1 MKTEEITLIGII
13 LTFII
18 SLSNM
23 IIALRQSNKNTFI
36 NTITIARKEY
46 LIALRKTVAEFCT
59 MAITRNED
67 KTELIGLS
75 YQLKMFM
82 NPASYPNCWDGKAVE
97 MIDKIIQVENNKDD
111 VDKFLALMQ
120 SWLALEW
127 RGMTDESKQGT
138 ISKKK
143 KQKLRD
149 KYYSDFLG
157 YTKQKNNGQEQYL
170 AI

>member
-1 MKTEEITLIGII
+1 METEEITLIGVI

-18 SLSNM
+18 GLSN
-23 IIALRQSNKNTFI
+23 IITTLRQSNKNAFI

-46 LIALRKTVAEFCT
+46 LIALRKTVTEFCT

-82 NPASYPNCWDGKAVE
+82 NPASYPNCWDGEAIK
-97 MIDKIIQVENNKDD
+97 MIDKIIQAENNKDE
-111 VDKFLALMQ
+111 VYKFLALMQ

-138 ISKKK
+138 ISEKK

-149 KYYSDFLG
+149 KYYSEFLE
-157 YTKQKNNGQEQYL
+157 YTKQKNNGQEQHT
-170 AI
+170 AV

>member
-46 LIALRKTVAEFCT
+46 LTTLRKIVAEFCT
-59 MAITRNED
+59 MAITRSED
-67 KTELIGLS
+67 RTELIGLS
-75 YQLKMFM
+75 YQLKTFM
-82 NPASYPNCWDGKAVE
+82 NPASYPNCWDSEAVKI
-97 MIDKIIQVENNKDD
+97 IDKIVQSEYNEGDVE
-111 VDKFLALMQ
+111 KFLALMQ

-138 ISKKK
+138 ISEKR

-149 KYYSDFLG
+149 RYYFEFLKYTERD
-157 YTKQKNNGQEQYL
+157 GQE
-170 AI
+170 

>member
-1 MKTEEITLIGII
+1 
-13 LTFII
+13 
-18 SLSNM
+18 
-23 IIALRQSNKNTFI
+23 
-36 NTITIARKEY
+36 
-46 LIALRKTVAEFCT
+46 
-59 MAITRNED
+59 
-67 KTELIGLS
+67 
-75 YQLKMFM
+75 M
-82 NPASYPNCWDGKAVE
+82 NPASYPNCWDGEAVE
-97 MIDKIIQVENNKDD
+97 MIDKIIQVENNKGD

-157 YTKQKNNGQEQYL
+157 YTKQKNDGQE
-170 AI
+170 